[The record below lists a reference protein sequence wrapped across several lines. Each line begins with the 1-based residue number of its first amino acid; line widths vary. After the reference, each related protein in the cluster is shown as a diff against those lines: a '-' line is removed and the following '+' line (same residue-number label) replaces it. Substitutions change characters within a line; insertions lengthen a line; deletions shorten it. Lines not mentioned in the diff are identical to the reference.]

1 MRTQP
6 VPDSELSEEAETA
19 GVVVQLSEAV
29 AVPANG
35 NDDGLQPMFE
45 EAGQEVNVGALVS
58 TV

>member
-6 VPDSELSEEAETA
+6 VPDSELSEEAKTD

-29 AVPANG
+29 AVPADG
-35 NDDGLQPMFE
+35 NDDGLHPRLE
-45 EAGQEVNVGALVS
+45 EAGQEVKEGTSVS